1 MDCLIETLKLLSIP
15 LILSVSASSYANTND
30 AFIFSERAVPVVLSA
45 ANLAQPQT
53 EAPASV
59 TIIDHALI
67 KASGASQI
75 SELFRLV
82 PGMQVGNS
90 RGNFPV
96 VGYQGL
102 SSEFPQGVQVII
114 DGNSVYSPLFGGVI
128 WSTLPI
134 MLEDIERIEIVRGP
148 NSASFG
154 SNAFQGVVNITSTHA
169 SQNPGIQAH
178 YRMSNNQAERA
189 FLRYADSS
197 QNGRLSY
204 RLSLASEKNEGYR
217 EIADDFSKHEFNSRI
232 DLQLN
237 NHNALKFS
245 FSGVDS
251 TRQTQYPDPF
261 SAFVSIDPKR
271 DRNES
276 SQFAQIT
283 WQHQIDDHQQ
293 VNTHLSFHHFDGK
306 DKYQEGLTNSTID
319 LTGESTDWNLYIK
332 HTLKLNTQNRLVWGG
347 GATHESVYLPFRMNT
362 NSKKTNLRLRTFGN
376 LESRITDKILFNS
389 GGLIEHDRLSGSH
402 FSPRLTLNYLSS
414 AQHSFRLTAT
424 EAFRAPVISEQ
435 YRNTYLFG
443 SLLQSS
449 TGKLEPETVRSIEA
463 AYHGSYLNNTLT
475 SDLKLFNSH
484 YKKLINN
491 ALSNQVRVLDNV
503 DNARVRG
510 AEFELNFRPNRRD
523 IIHASYAYTRVNQI
537 NNSRLSD
544 SIAKHNFS
552 LLVSRQYDRG
562 WHIASEFYY
571 NSPMQYLGPQNDP
584 QGSFKRFDFS
594 IGKKTILENNKSLN
608 ITLNLQLA
616 LDKNIDLH
624 QFATADSLVFLEVA
638 YRAK

>member
-1 MDCLIETLKLLSIP
+1 MDRLIKTLKLLSIL
-15 LILSVSASSYANTND
+15 LITSVSVSSYANSND
-30 AFIFSERAVPVVLSA
+30 AFIFSEHAIPTVLSA
-45 ANLAQPQT
+45 TNMAQPQN
-53 EAPASV
+53 EAPASI

-154 SNAFQGVVNITSTHA
+154 SNAFQGVINITSTHA
-169 SQNPGIQAH
+169 SQNAGLQSH
-178 YRMSNNQAERA
+178 YRINNNQAERA

-204 RLSLASEKNEGYR
+204 RLSLASEKKEGYKK
-217 EIADDFSKHEFNSRI
+217 IADNFSKNEFSSRI

-237 NHNALKFS
+237 SQNILQFS
-245 FSGVDS
+245 FSGIDS
-251 TRQTQYPDPF
+251 KRQTQFPNPSSPF
-261 SAFVSIDPKR
+261 VTIDPKR
-271 DRNES
+271 NRNES

-283 WQHQIDDHQQ
+283 WQHQIDNHHQ

-332 HTLKLNTQNRLVWGG
+332 HSLKLNTTNRLAWGG
-347 GATHESVYLPFRMNT
+347 GAIHESVYLPFRMNS
-362 NSKKTNLRLRTFGN
+362 NSNKTNLRLRTFGN
-376 LESRITDKILFNS
+376 LESRITDKVLFNS
-389 GGLIEHDRLSGSH
+389 GALIEHDRLSGSH
-402 FSPRLTLNYLSS
+402 FSPRLTLNYLVS

-424 EAFRAPVISEQ
+424 EAFRTPVISEQ

-449 TGKLEPETVRSIEA
+449 TGKLKPETVRSIEA
-463 AYHGSYLNNTLT
+463 AYHGSYFNNTLT
-475 SDLKLFNSH
+475 TDLKLFNSH
-484 YKKLINN
+484 YKKLINT
-491 ALSNQVRVLDNV
+491 ALSNHVSVLDNV

-510 AEFELNFRPNRRD
+510 TEFELSFRPNRRD
-523 IIHASYAYTRVNQI
+523 IIHVSYAFTQVDQANEP
-537 NNSRLSD
+537 RLND

-552 LLVSRQYDRG
+552 LLASRQYDLG
-562 WHIASEFYY
+562 WHVASEFYY
-571 NSPMQYLGPQNDP
+571 NSPIQYLGSQNDP
-584 QGSFKRFDFS
+584 QGSFKRFDLS
-594 IGKKTILENNKSLN
+594 IGKKTIFEKNSSLD
-608 ITLNLQLA
+608 ISLNLQLA

-624 QFATADSLVFLEVA
+624 QYATADTLIFLEVA
-638 YRAK
+638 YRAE